1 METLL
6 ETELEESLLTDKPTV
21 LIIDDDQD
29 QVGVLRYHLSQQG
42 FEVLAAHSGSDGMR
56 LLKAEMPNI
65 VLLDIELPDATG
77 FELCERI
84 ADDPETFQIP
94 VIFVSGVERNDVL
107 KRARAAGCAY
117 YVRKPY
123 DPNALLVLIKQT
135 LNENLM

>member
-6 ETELEESLLTDKPTV
+6 EIEPQESLLTEKPTI
-21 LIIDDDQD
+21 LIIDDDKD
-29 QVGVLRYHLSQQG
+29 QVSVLRYHLRQQG
-42 FEVLAAHSGSDGMR
+42 FNVAAAHTGFEGMA
-56 LLKAEMPNI
+56 LLKSEQPNL

-94 VIFVSGVERNDVL
+94 VIFVSGAERNDVL

-135 LNENLM
+135 LNENLI

>member
-6 ETELEESLLTDKPTV
+6 ETEPQESLLTEKPTI
-21 LIIDDDQD
+21 LIIDDDKD
-29 QVGVLRYHLSQQG
+29 QVSVLRYHLSQQG
-42 FEVLAAHSGSDGMR
+42 FNVAAAHTGCEGMA
-56 LLKAEMPNI
+56 LLKSEQPNL

-94 VIFVSGVERNDVL
+94 VIFVSGVERNDIL
-107 KRARAAGCAY
+107 KQARAAGCAY

-135 LNENLM
+135 LNENLI

>member
-77 FELCERI
+77 FGDGATAASPGI
-84 ADDPETFQIP
+84 A
-94 VIFVSGVERNDVL
+94 
-107 KRARAAGCAY
+107 
-117 YVRKPY
+117 
-123 DPNALLVLIKQT
+123 
-135 LNENLM
+135 

>member
-29 QVGVLRYHLSQQG
+29 QVGVLRYHLSQEG

>member
-29 QVGVLRYHLSQQG
+29 QVGVLRYNLSQQG
-42 FEVLAAHSGSDGMR
+42 FKVFAAHSGSDGMR

-135 LNENLM
+135 LNENLV

>member
-135 LNENLM
+135 LNENLV

>member
-65 VLLDIELPDATG
+65 VLLDIELPVATG